1 MILLVIPREEKL
13 IYRYTKYQIPD
24 HISIKWYLVYTLFL
38 IIAIYTHIKIM
49 IINDFSVYIIIY

>member
-24 HISIKWYLVYTLFL
+24 HISIK
-38 IIAIYTHIKIM
+38 
-49 IINDFSVYIIIY
+49 